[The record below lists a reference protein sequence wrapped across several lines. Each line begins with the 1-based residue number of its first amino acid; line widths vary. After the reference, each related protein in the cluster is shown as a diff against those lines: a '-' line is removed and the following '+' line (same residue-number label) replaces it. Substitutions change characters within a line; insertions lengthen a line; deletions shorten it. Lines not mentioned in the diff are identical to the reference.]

1 MPPEGS
7 ASRNSDE
14 SSRDSDREAP
24 PREYQRRMS
33 ADETGPSAAEDPDVL
48 LDVPV
53 LKVEELELEVDDLR
67 AQVSV
72 QAELADM
79 VKLSVGVD
87 VNLGKVKLG
96 IKGVEAQALL
106 KVRLENIRA
115 ILEQALNA
123 IDRDPSILERL
134 TKGVGGAGGWEAQD
148 EAGSVAGGAAAGSAA
163 GNAGETARSVRRTVD
178 ESGNVLKTVLDG
190 SGEVLEEDTS
200 ESLADLPVEEEY
212 LDDEGR
218 IVGRARDDAGN
229 VVKEELDE
237 KGNVVGL
244 LGFVGAEEA
253 EPGATKITAPA
264 ERKARELGVDLSIV
278 DGTGSGR
285 RILVKDVERA
295 AKSQG

>member
-1 MPPEGS
+1 MPPERS
-7 ASRNSDE
+7 ASRNSGG
-14 SSRDSDREAP
+14 SSRDPDQETV
-24 PREYQRRMS
+24 PRRAYEGYAT
-33 ADETGPSAAEDPDVL
+33 ADGSGPSVAEDPDVV

-53 LKVEELELEVDDLR
+53 LKVEELELEVDNLR

-79 VKLSVGVD
+79 VKLNVGVD

-134 TKGVGGAGGWEAQD
+134 AKGVGGAAEEAQD
-148 EAGSVAGGAAAGSAA
+148 DAESVAGGNAAGDAA
-163 GNAGETARSVRRTVD
+163 GDADEAARTVRRTVD

-190 SGEVLEEDTS
+190 SGEVLEEDAS

-229 VVKEELDE
+229 VVEEELDE

-244 LGFVGAEEA
+244 LGFVEAEEA
-253 EPGATKITAPA
+253 ERGGTKVTAPA
-264 ERKARELGVDLSIV
+264 QRKARELGVDLSIV
-278 DGTGSGR
+278 DGTGSGG

-295 AKSQG
+295 AKNRG